1 MSQLGYMF
9 IALGVGAWQ
18 VAIFHLMTHAFFKA
32 LLFLASGAV
41 IVSTHHE
48 QNIFKMGGLRH
59 KIPLVFWSFVAGGG
73 ALVALPFVTVGF
85 YSKEAILWET
95 YATGH
100 MSLFWAGVFGAFL
113 TAVYTFR
120 LIYLVFFGEQ
130 KTHGEKLSGISYAL
144 PLVVLLVLSTGIGAW
159 IHPPLANV
167 LPASVGSTLTDGKH
181 TAEIIAVGVTALGLA
196 LAYFLYV
203 INKGKILTK
212 WTNSTFGTACVY
224 WCYHGLGFDALYDI
238 VFVKPF
244 LGIAKILKSDPIDRL
259 INILAIGALWGNKL
273 TTKTQTGL
281 LRTHAISFGA
291 GLAVILILALMM
303 VV

>member
-1 MSQLGYMF
+1 MGDLCHRTHGSVLG
-9 IALGVGAWQ
+9 GRVW
-18 VAIFHLMTHAFFKA
+18 
-32 LLFLASGAV
+32 
-41 IVSTHHE
+41 
-48 QNIFKMGGLRH
+48 
-59 KIPLVFWSFVAGGG
+59 
-73 ALVALPFVTVGF
+73 
-85 YSKEAILWET
+85 
-95 YATGH
+95 
-100 MSLFWAGVFGAFL
+100 GVFDLCLYFPFDLSCVLWA
-113 TAVYTFR
+113 R
-120 LIYLVFFGEQ
+120 
-130 KTHGEKLSGISYAL
+130 KTHGEPLKGISYAL

-244 LGIAKILKSDPIDRL
+244 LGIAKALKSDPIDRL
-259 INILAIGALWGNKL
+259 INILAIGALW
-273 TTKTQTGL
+273 
-281 LRTHAISFGA
+281 
-291 GLAVILILALMM
+291 VIN
-303 VV
+303 